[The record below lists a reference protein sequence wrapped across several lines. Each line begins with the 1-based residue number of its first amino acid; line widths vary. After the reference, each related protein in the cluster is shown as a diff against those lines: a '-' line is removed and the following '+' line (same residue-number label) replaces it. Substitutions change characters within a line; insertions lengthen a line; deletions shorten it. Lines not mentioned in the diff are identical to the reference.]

1 MPLLAI
7 VAANLMASAT
17 LGQTTYTVFNSPNTG
32 PGQIEGSEELDL
44 VLTGNEKYAVIV
56 GSNEGGDVTP
66 GSTAPLRVRAVRLQ
80 PPAEISRRLKSGTN
94 YPGVFVN
101 GTTSDW
107 RVSNIALHPSGAYAI
122 VTLRDAV
129 SANPTIGRAIFINI
143 NPANG
148 QITKRA
154 IGTPDDTLALGVFPD
169 SIEIDPTGEFAV
181 VANSDETPNSAGTIQ
196 VIDLRPATPVVV
208 STITP
213 SIPAGDTLPTADPQP
228 ETVAI
233 SPDSTRAFVS
243 LQPNNAITTLEITP
257 GTLATTA
264 STQLLGR
271 NPTNNYRFHPDG
283 LHVVDIAGG
292 RYLVTADEGW
302 SGAPTYAPGT
312 SNRPSSVSMY
322 QIPAAPA
329 TALTR
334 INTINYA
341 LNSNP
346 AEARLRHR
354 RGRPARVRLARQYL
368 SPRPVGGDGHRA
380 RRPGAG
386 ADDQSG

>member
-1 MPLLAI
+1 MNRRRSLVGWLSTAGIVPLLAI
-7 VAANLMASAT
+7 IVANLIASAT
-17 LGQTTYTVFNSPNTG
+17 LGQTTYTVFNSPNIG
-32 PGQIEGSEELDL
+32 SGQIEGSEELDL

-56 GSNEGGDVTP
+56 GSNEGGNGHQVIRRP
-66 GSTAPLRVRAVRLQ
+66 RCACARCGCSRQGKLF
-80 PPAEISRRLKSGTN
+80 RRLKSGTN
-94 YPGVFVN
+94 IPGVFEQWH
-101 GTTSDW
+101 DIRLACQQH
-107 RVSNIALHPSGAYAI
+107 RVASVGR
-122 VTLRDAV
+122 LRHRHAARRC

-143 NPANG
+143 NAANG

-154 IGTPDDTLALGVFPD
+154 ISTPDDTLALGVFPD
-169 SIEIDPTGEFAV
+169 SIEIDPTGTFAV

-271 NPTNNYRFHPDG
+271 NPTNNNYRFHPDG

-334 INTINYA
+334 INTINYE

-346 AEARLRHR
+346 QKLDY
-354 RGRPARVRLARQYL
+354 GTV
-368 SPRPVGGDGHRA
+368 
-380 RRPGAG
+380 AG
-386 ADDQSG
+386 APRVFVSLGG